1 MLKLKAWK
9 VVMIPMTVVAVA
21 IGGYF
26 LYARFLAPDKTTSNT
41 TQVVAVRFGNI
52 SQTLTLSGNLA
63 YFETNSLTFNATGTV
78 QEVAV
83 ATGDSVKK
91 GQVLARLDA
100 ASSRTLQTAVLNA
113 QVALDTAQVNLNNA
127 NRPDTNSQIN
137 QAKVAITNA
146 QIALNTSQTNLYNTQ
161 HPYTDLQ
168 INQAKVAI
176 TTAQIGLNTSQTN
189 LYNAQHPY
197 TDLDIAN
204 AQAAVTSAKIAINTT
219 GDNLYKAQ
227 HPYTDAQI
235 ANAQINITS
244 NQTAITTAQKDL
256 SYVQEKIR
264 IDFTVAWYV
273 VSNATAAYQN
283 ATATYGAMSGYS
295 VNASNS
301 LATAQNNLNIVL
313 ANNAKALK
321 AAEDKLALAQDTL
334 ALTQDTLAT
343 MMMPPDSLIVQ
354 QKQELLLIA
363 QLNLVKAQDN
373 LTKTQAGP
381 NLLDVQLKQE
391 QLAVAQNNLTNAQD
405 NLNKMNAGPD
415 PWDIQLKQQQLTVAQ
430 NNLTNAQQTL
440 VDQQKAL
447 NTTLRQLAVDNAQAA
462 LDQAKIAAQS
472 TNLTAPISGIVTSV
486 GIRAGQAVNT
496 NTPAIDLSVPSI
508 FGMTALVNQ
517 LDISRLRLDQSA
529 IVKTDAIAG
538 VSLSGRISSIN
549 STPVTQQGVV
559 SYRVT
564 VMVPAQPGS
573 QLLRAGMTGTSNIIV
588 QQANNVLLVPIK
600 AVGGTLSNPTVIVMT
615 NNQTQTMPVKT
626 GINDGTYTEIT
637 AGLQAGDIVVI
648 PNAVKAT
655 SSKTTT
661 TNATSNRTATTN
673 STSIPTDQPIIPGGG
688 QVPPGFQIPPG
699 GVQAPPGGGFQGIT
713 PGGGAAGGGG
723 RGGN

>member
-1 MLKLKAWK
+1 MSQSPKHLRAWR
-9 VVMIPMTVVAVA
+9 VAMISVAVVAAVA
-21 IGGYF
+21 GVYF
-26 LYARFLAPDKTTSNT
+26 LYTRFWASDKTTSNS
-41 TQVVAVRFGNI
+41 TQVVAVRIGNI
-52 SQTLTLSGNLA
+52 SQTLTLSGTLA

-83 ATGDSVKK
+83 AAGASVTK
-91 GQVLARLDA
+91 GQLLARLDA

-127 NRPDTNSQIN
+127 NRPDTNPQIN
-137 QAKVAITNA
+137 TAKVAITNA
-146 QIALNTSQTNLYNTQ
+146 QIA
-161 HPYTDLQ
+161 
-168 INQAKVAI
+168 
-176 TTAQIGLNTSQTN
+176 LNTSQTN

-204 AQAAVTSAKIAINTT
+204 AQAAVTSARIAINTT
-219 GDNLYKAQ
+219 GESLYKVQ
-227 HPYTDAQI
+227 HPYTDEQ
-235 ANAQINITS
+235 
-244 NQTAITTAQKDL
+244 ITTAQTTVNTTKTTITTAQQDL
-256 SYVQEKIR
+256 SYVQEKNR

-273 VSNATAAYQN
+273 VSNATIAYQN
-283 ATATYGAMSGYS
+283 ATATYGPMSGYS

-313 ANNAKALK
+313 AANAKALK
-321 AAEDKLALAQDTL
+321 AAEDKVSLAQDTL
-334 ALTQDTLAT
+334 ALAQNTVGNMTAL
-343 MMMPPDSLIVQ
+343 PDPLIVQ
-354 QKQELLLIA
+354 QKQEQLLIA
-363 QLNLVKAQDN
+363 QLNLVKTQDS
-373 LTKTQAGP
+373 LAKMQTGP
-381 NLLDVQLKQE
+381 GILDVQLKQE
-391 QLAVAQNNLTNAQD
+391 QLVVAQNNLAVAQD
-405 NLNKMNAGPD
+405 NLTKMNAGPD

-430 NNLTNAQQTL
+430 NNLANAQQTL
-440 VDQQKAL
+440 ADQQKAL

-486 GIRAGQAVNT
+486 GIRAGQAVNA
-496 NTPAIDLSVPSI
+496 NTPAIDLSVPAI

-517 LDISRLRLDQSA
+517 LDISRLRLDQA
-529 IVKTDAIAG
+529 AVIKTDAIAG
-538 VSLSGRISSIN
+538 VILNGRISSIN

-573 QLLRAGMTGTSNIIV
+573 QLLKAGMTGTSNIIV

-615 NNQTQTMPVKT
+615 NNQTQTLSVKT
-626 GINDGTYTEIT
+626 GINDGAYTEIT

-661 TNATSNRTATTN
+661 TNATANTTSTSNRTTTTN
-673 STSIPTDQPIIPGGG
+673 STSIPTDRPITPGGG
-688 QVPPGFQIPPG
+688 QFPPGGGANGGGFQIP
-699 GVQAPPGGGFQGIT
+699 T
-713 PGGGAAGGGG
+713 GGGAAGGGG

>member
-1 MLKLKAWK
+1 M
-9 VVMIPMTVVAVA
+9 
-21 IGGYF
+21 
-26 LYARFLAPDKTTSNT
+26 
-41 TQVVAVRFGNI
+41 
-52 SQTLTLSGNLA
+52 
-63 YFETNSLTFNATGTV
+63 
-78 QEVAV
+78 
-83 ATGDSVKK
+83 
-91 GQVLARLDA
+91 
-100 ASSRTLQTAVLNA
+100 
-113 QVALDTAQVNLNNA
+113 
-127 NRPDTNSQIN
+127 
-137 QAKVAITNA
+137 
-146 QIALNTSQTNLYNTQ
+146 
-161 HPYTDLQ
+161 
-168 INQAKVAI
+168 
-176 TTAQIGLNTSQTN
+176 
-189 LYNAQHPY
+189 
-197 TDLDIAN
+197 DIAN
-204 AQAAVTSAKIAINTT
+204 AQAAVTSARIAINTT

-227 HPYTDAQI
+227 HPYTDEQI
-235 ANAQINITS
+235 AQSQTAITTA
-244 NQTAITTAQKDL
+244 QTAITTAQKDL
-256 SYVQEKIR
+256 SYVQEKNR

-283 ATATYGAMSGYS
+283 ATATYGEMSGYS

-334 ALTQDTLAT
+334 ALAQNTVGNMTAL
-343 MMMPPDSLIVQ
+343 PDPLIVQ
-354 QKQELLLIA
+354 QKQEQLLIA
-363 QLNLVKAQDN
+363 QLNLVKVQDN
-373 LTKTQAGP
+373 LAKTQAGP

-391 QLAVAQNNLTNAQD
+391 QLAVAQNNLINAQD

-517 LDISRLRLDQSA
+517 LDISQLRLDQSA
-529 IVKTDAIAG
+529 IIKTDAITG

-564 VMVPAQPGS
+564 VMVPAQPGT
-573 QLLRAGMTGTSNIIV
+573 QLLKAGMTGTSTIIV
-588 QQANNVLLVPIK
+588 QQANNVLLVPVK
-600 AVGGTLSNPTVIVMT
+600 AVGGTLSNPTVVVMT
-615 NNQTQTMPVKT
+615 GNETQTRSVKT
-626 GINDGTYTEIT
+626 GIIDSNYTQIT
-637 AGLQAGDIVVI
+637 DGLQAGEMVVI
-648 PNAVKAT
+648 TSAVKVA
-655 SSKTTT
+655 SPKTTT
-661 TNATSNRTATTN
+661 SNTTSTSN
-673 STSIPTDQPIIPGGG
+673 STSIPTIPTNEPILPRPPGVGAGGGGG
-688 QVPPGFQIPPG
+688 QVPPT
-699 GVQAPPGGGFQGIT
+699 PGGGFQVP
-713 PGGGAAGGGG
+713 PGGGAGPGAGGG